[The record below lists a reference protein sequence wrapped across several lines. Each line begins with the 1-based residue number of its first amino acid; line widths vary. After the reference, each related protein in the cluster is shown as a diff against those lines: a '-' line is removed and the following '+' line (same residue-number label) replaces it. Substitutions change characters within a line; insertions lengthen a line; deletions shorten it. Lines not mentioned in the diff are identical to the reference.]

1 MRGAPTARSSPRRR
15 AVDATS
21 EPDPGPAPET
31 VFDRVTGPYLRRC
44 AAGLPGA
51 RACGEDA

>member
-1 MRGAPTARSSPRRR
+1 MTSALRRGA
-15 AVDATS
+15 
-21 EPDPGPAPET
+21 PAPET
-31 VFDRVTGPYLRRC
+31 VFDRVTGPYRRRC